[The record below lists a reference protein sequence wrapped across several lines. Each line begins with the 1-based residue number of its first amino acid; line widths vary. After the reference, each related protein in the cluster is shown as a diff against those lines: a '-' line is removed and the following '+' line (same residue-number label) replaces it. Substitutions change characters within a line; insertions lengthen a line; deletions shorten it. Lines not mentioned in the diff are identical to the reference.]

1 MPVRGSPQEGA
12 GEFPTEFETVAPAGY
27 RGDHVAKG
35 DIGEGL
41 THAAREVLR
50 PIVRR
55 LLAARIPFGQLEGR
69 LRELF
74 VEIAEEDFRLPDKP
88 QTDSRVSLLT
98 GINRKEVRR
107 IRGRGEVA
115 PEPSTFRRNQMASL
129 IGRWTSDRRFRD
141 ESGKPRPLPYRA
153 KRGPNFVELVKS
165 VKTDLPPRA
174 IVDELVRT
182 GAVTVTDDVISLET
196 DSYVPSLSSPDK
208 LAMLA
213 DDPAEM
219 VETMLGNIFADGEEL
234 LLQRKVS
241 YDNVGADAVERIRAE
256 IRREGE
262 RFLRRMNDV
271 LARYDRDRNPKAP
284 GGNRLSAGVGLYYF
298 EKDSAQSRRPAT
310 APRPRGRARKEE
322 SE

>member
-1 MPVRGSPQEGA
+1 
-12 GEFPTEFETVAPAGY
+12 
-27 RGDHVAKG
+27 VAKG

-74 VEIAEEDFRLPDKP
+74 VEIAAEEFQLPDKP
-88 QTDSRVSLLT
+88 QTDSRVALLT

-107 IRGRGEVA
+107 IRGQGEIS

-129 IGRWTSDRRFRD
+129 ISRWTSDRRFRD
-141 ESGKPRPLPYRA
+141 EAGKPRPLPYRA
-153 KRGPNFVELVKS
+153 KRGPSFVELART

-174 IVDELVRT
+174 IVDELVRI
-182 GAVTVTDDVISLET
+182 GAVKLADDLVLLQAE
-196 DSYVPSLSSPDK
+196 SYVPSLSSPDK

-213 DDPAEM
+213 DDPAEL
-219 VETMLGNIFADGEEL
+219 VETMLGNIFADGDEL
-234 LLQRKVS
+234 LLQRKVA
-241 YDNVGADAVERIRAE
+241 YDNIGADALERMRAE
-256 IRREGE
+256 VRREGE

-271 LARYDRDRNPKAP
+271 LARYDHDRNPKAP
-284 GGNRLSAGVGLYYF
+284 GGDRVSAGVGLYYF
-298 EKDSAQSRRPAT
+298 EKEPARTPRPASAH
-310 APRPRGRARKEE
+310 APRKRTRKEKPE
-322 SE
+322 